1 MRDRLVAW
9 DFDAPLE
16 ASPSLE
22 ISGCGRAQGSGNAA
36 LILLAQLHALDE
48 PIKGV
53 AKQARISF
61 FIAEIVEPQLGP
73 PL

>member
-53 AKQARISF
+53 AK
-61 FIAEIVEPQLGP
+61 
-73 PL
+73 